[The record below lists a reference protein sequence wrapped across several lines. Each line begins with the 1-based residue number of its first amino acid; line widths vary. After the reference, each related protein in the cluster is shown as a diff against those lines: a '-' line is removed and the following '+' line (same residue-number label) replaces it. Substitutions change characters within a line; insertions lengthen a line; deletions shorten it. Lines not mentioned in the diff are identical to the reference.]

1 MVLIKTVNL
10 TKIYPS
16 GDENLSALHNINL
29 EIHEKEMV
37 AISGPSGAGKSTL
50 LNLLGCL
57 DIPTQGKYYL
67 DGEDVSTFEQW
78 RLAEIRR
85 NKIGFVFQ
93 EFCLIPNLTAWENVM
108 LPQIYGGVSHAEAS
122 KKAKD
127 LLSQMELG
135 NRMHHL
141 PSELSGGQ
149 QQRVGIAR
157 ALAMSP
163 EILLADE
170 PTGNLDS
177 ENSQKIIDIILEL
190 NKQIGLTVLLVT
202 HELTLA
208 KQLHRQIT
216 IRDGQIK

>member
-16 GDENLSALHNINL
+16 GDENLSALHDINL

-208 KQLHRQIT
+208 KQLHRQII